1 MVSYNMTNAI
11 IYCEVL
17 KKIMYSVSL
26 EALREKIEI
35 IRARMQQL
43 GDEKGYTDTEVL
55 KVSIELDDLLNEY
68 QRRTSGFMGPNL
80 N

>member
-68 QRRTSGFMGPNL
+68 QRRTSGFIWPNL
-80 N
+80 S